1 MTPERIAGFT
11 KGFNEF
17 GGAIVHTEILNDH
30 PGFYAGYYGTEN
42 LLNHTRAADMIYYMD
57 DALAM
62 GGLAWC
68 QRKGIRVPDDIG
80 IAGWG
85 GHEAASVLP
94 QRLTTT
100 AIPVLQNGKLSAEQM
115 VSSLKNEATQKVS
128 AVPAKLINGETL

>member
-80 IAGWG
+80 IAGW
-85 GHEAASVLP
+85 AATKPHLSCH
-94 QRLTTT
+94 
-100 AIPVLQNGKLSAEQM
+100 NG
-115 VSSLKNEATQKVS
+115 
-128 AVPAKLINGETL
+128 